1 MKASSAPLLHTSA
14 LEPGPLVEN
23 TAELYSSSHDCHPS
37 ALRLFLSWLW
47 STDAAQPVCVS
58 FTVKAGSRTS
68 EKSKKAVKGGSD
80 VDGLISERGG
90 EAIHEALIILHD
102 LSEIIVSVK

>member
-1 MKASSAPLLHTSA
+1 M
-14 LEPGPLVEN
+14 
-23 TAELYSSSHDCHPS
+23 
-37 ALRLFLSWLW
+37 
-47 STDAAQPVCVS
+47 
-58 FTVKAGSRTS
+58 KAGSRTS